1 MSSWWILLFKASI
14 FSFGIHHIPY
24 DIVVKI
30 RLASSTSLSFTSR
43 ATMCKLLNSRCHI
56 WNKNVNTCHT
66 KLFRDNGYKA
76 LCLILVVFVNYC
88 YYNWRA
94 WEFNVIYP
102 HKKIFSIFKKNN
114 YFSTF
119 FHILFFWNQIYAYFK
134 NIVPKV
140 TVSVVSLPLQNLQCY
155 FDCQLL
161 SVAALLCSRIDKAK
175 CTLLFAENMQSVR
188 MYCGLKIYSGELV
201 IEFL

>member
-1 MSSWWILLFKASI
+1 MSSWWILLLKASI
-14 FSFGIHHIPY
+14 FSFGIHHILY

-43 ATMCKLLNSRCHI
+43 ATMCKLLNSRCQLSHI

-102 HKKIFSIFKKNN
+102 HKKVFSIFKKNN

-119 FHILFFWNQIYAYFK
+119 FHILFFWNQIMLISK
-134 NIVPKV
+134 IL
-140 TVSVVSLPLQNLQCY
+140 SQRWQCLWFLY
-155 FDCQLL
+155 PC
-161 SVAALLCSRIDKAK
+161 
-175 CTLLFAENMQSVR
+175 
-188 MYCGLKIYSGELV
+188 KIFSAILIANFWV
-201 IEFL
+201 